1 MCVDIYY
8 DCEGDEVG
16 MTGVLIL
23 RLVCRGEI
31 LFSSFLKG
39 GRDKYEVSKMPVG
52 KMPFVW
58 IPMYTVGIY
67 RWTSMDRHRPVKKK
81 S

>member
-1 MCVDIYY
+1 MCIDIYY

-31 LFSSFLKG
+31 LFSSFRKG

-58 IPMYTVGIY
+58 IPMYRNIQ
-67 RWTSMDRHRPVKKK
+67 MDLNGQTWARQKK

>member
-1 MCVDIYY
+1 MCIDIYY

-39 GRDKYEVSKMPVG
+39 GRDKYECGVLVSKMPIENACSVDTN
-52 KMPFVW
+52 
-58 IPMYTVGIY
+58 IQ
-67 RWTSMDRHRPVKKK
+67 MDLNGQT
-81 S
+81 